1 MGIKFR
7 TEYLKRY
14 KDMAHLLIKY
24 GQSDLVYKMG
34 MDSLLENKD
43 NFDETDRSKA
53 EELPK
58 DLEKLGPTYIKLGQF
73 FSTRSDLLPSAYL
86 DALSRL
92 QDEVEPVPFEVVEKT
107 FASELGVRIS
117 KAFNSFDENP
127 IAAASLG
134 QVHKAE
140 LRNGKIVA
148 VKIQRPDIRNQIFT
162 DLEAFEDVAEFLDEH
177 TEAGE
182 KLKFGLII
190 EEFRK
195 ALIRELD
202 YKTEARNLTTIKQNL
217 KTYPNIAVPL
227 PVDDYT
233 TSKILTMEFII
244 GKKITQIT
252 PLGKMEF
259 DGKELA
265 DELFKAYLQQ
275 ILVDG
280 FYHADPHPG
289 NIFITE
295 DHKLALLDLGMVAH
309 VSDKVQKKLLQFLFD
324 VSEGNGEDAA
334 KHILEMS
341 EKSHDFDEKE
351 FYSKI
356 TDLVIKYQNL
366 SVSQIEVGR
375 IVLEIT
381 QISTETGIIFPREMT
396 LLGKSLLNLDKVG
409 RSLDPEFNPNESIH
423 RHSSELLSEKMRQDV
438 SAKGFFNT
446 LLDTK
451 EFFTMLPERIN
462 TILGNLASNELSLN
476 VKAIDEQY
484 LMTGIQKIA
493 NRVTA
498 GLILAALII
507 GAALMMNVETE
518 FKVFGYPAIAIV
530 FFLVA
535 ALGGLAIV
543 YQIIFGD
550 EKKEKEHK

>member
-14 KDMAHLLIKY
+14 KDMALLLLKY
-24 GQSDLVYKMG
+24 GQSDLVTKMG
-34 MDSLLENKD
+34 MDDLLESKD
-43 NFDETDRSKA
+43 NLVETDKSKA
-53 EELPK
+53 EELPD

-73 FSTRSDLLPSAYL
+73 FSTRSDLLPAEYL
-86 DALSRL
+86 NSLSRL
-92 QDEVEPVPFEVVEKT
+92 QDEVDPVPFEVVEKT
-107 FASELGVRIS
+107 FAAELGVKIS
-117 KAFNSFDENP
+117 KAFQSFDKDP

-140 LRNGKIVA
+140 LRSGKIVA
-148 VKIQRPDIRNQIFT
+148 VKVQRPYIRNKIFT

-177 TEAGE
+177 TETGE
-182 KLKFGLII
+182 KLKFKMMI

-202 YKTEARNLTTIKQNL
+202 YKTEARNLTTIKNNL
-217 KTYPNIAVPL
+217 RDYPNIVIPM

-233 TSKILTMEFII
+233 TSKILTMEFIE

-252 PLGKMEF
+252 ELGKMEF
-259 DGKELA
+259 DGKALA

-289 NIFITE
+289 NIFITK

-324 VSEGNGEDAA
+324 VSEGNGEKAG

-341 EKSHDFDEKE
+341 EKSDDFDEKE

-375 IVLEIT
+375 IVLEVT
-381 QISTETGIIFPREMT
+381 QISTETGIIFPSEMT

-409 RSLDPEFNPNESIH
+409 RNLDPDFNPNESIH
-423 RHSSELLSEKMRQDV
+423 RHSSELLSEKMRQDA
-438 SAKGFFNT
+438 STKGFFNT

-462 TILGNLASNELSLN
+462 TILGNLASNNLSLN
-476 VKAIDEQY
+476 VNAIDEKY

-493 NRVTA
+493 NRVTS

-507 GAALMMNVETE
+507 GAALMMNVNTD
-518 FKVFGYPAIAIV
+518 FKVFGYPGIAII

-535 ALGGLAIV
+535 AVGGLALV
-543 YQIIFGD
+543 YQIIFVD
-550 EKKEKEHK
+550 EKKQKEHK